1 MNKPD
6 TYTLDELAEAFDLTP
21 RTTRHYIENVLP
33 PHHKTGRG
41 KLARYGK
48 DTWNCFAFI
57 QRVRQD
63 AKLSTAQLS
72 DVLSR
77 LDQDQID
84 RVAEG
89 REELAI
95 YVAPGFDTSMKQ
107 SIKRSSPR
115 ASMRAK
121 ARLEDSESEPMYEM
135 APEAPR
141 SFNRSLFESLEEE
154 NTKEMQAAEDM
165 SAMSDMSENPSW
177 QRLYTNDRLRI
188 MYKGEIG
195 KEKREQV
202 KLAAE
207 LIGKILSD

>member
-1 MNKPD
+1 MMNEPN
-6 TYTLDELAEAFDLTP
+6 TYTLEELAEAFDLTP

-48 DTWNCFAFI
+48 NTWNCFAFI

-72 DVLSR
+72 DVLAR

-95 YVAPGFDTSMKQ
+95 YVAPGFSTPMKQ
-107 SIKRSSPR
+107 RPEHSLPR
-115 ASMRAK
+115 ASMRAR
-121 ARLEDSESEPMYEM
+121 ARSVLQDSEPKYEM
-135 APEAPR
+135 KSEAPR
-141 SFNRSLFESLEEE
+141 FRNQGSIESIQED
-154 NTKEMQAAEDM
+154 KMIEMSTIREK
-165 SAMSDMSENPSW
+165 SENPSW
-177 QRLYTNDRLRI
+177 QKLYTNERLRI
-188 MYKGEIG
+188 LYKGEISKG
-195 KEKREQV
+195 KREQME
-202 KLAAE
+202 LAAE
-207 LIGKILSD
+207 LIGRILSDSE

>member
-1 MNKPD
+1 MMNEPS
-6 TYTLDELAEAFDLTP
+6 TYTLEELARDFDLTP
-21 RTTRHYIENVLP
+21 RTARHYVENVLP
-33 PHHKTGRG
+33 SHHKTGRG

-72 DVLSR
+72 DVLAR

-95 YVAPGFDTSMKQ
+95 YIAPDFSAALKHRTE
-107 SIKRSSPR
+107 RSLPR
-115 ASMRAK
+115 ASMRAAK
-121 ARLEDSESEPMYEM
+121 SFALHEPEPDFEM
-135 APEAPR
+135 ASEMPQDE
-141 SFNRSLFESLEEE
+141 SGTLFESLEFGDEGE
-154 NTKEMQAAEDM
+154 V
-165 SAMSDMSENPSW
+165 SESPSW
-177 QRLYTNDRLRI
+177 QDLYTDDRLRI
-188 MYKGEIG
+188 SYQGVVS

-202 KLAAE
+202 ELAAE
-207 LIGKILSD
+207 LIGRILSDSE

>member
-1 MNKPD
+1 MMNEPN
-6 TYTLDELAEAFDLTP
+6 THTLEELAEAFDLTP

-41 KLARYGK
+41 KLARYGR

-72 DVLSR
+72 DVLAR

-95 YVAPGFDTSMKQ
+95 YVAPGFPASTKQ
-107 SIKRSSPR
+107 RPERSLPSASIRARARSIVR
-115 ASMRAK
+115 
-121 ARLEDSESEPMYEM
+121 DSEPMYEM
-135 APEAPR
+135 RSEAPHSLNR
-141 SFNRSLFESLEEE
+141 SFIESLEEE
-154 NTKEMQAAEDM
+154 NTEEMW
-165 SAMSDMSENPSW
+165 AMSDMSENPSW
-177 QRLYTNDRLRI
+177 QKLYTNDRLRI
-188 MYKGEIG
+188 LYKGEISEG
-195 KEKREQV
+195 KREQV
-202 KLAAE
+202 ELAAE
-207 LIGKILSD
+207 LIGRILSDSE